1 MVQWL
6 GFLTFIK
13 KAWVQFP
20 VKEYGYLRQMTN
32 VKITAEIFVV
42 QIISA
47 NRTIL
52 FSLSDSYL
60 FVIDI
65 MTGHN
70 PRVGFTAVTTFKGRG
85 GEGRRGRG
93 GHDMSQ

>member
-1 MVQWL
+1 M
-6 GFLTFIK
+6 
-13 KAWVQFP
+13 
-20 VKEYGYLRQMTN
+20 
-32 VKITAEIFVV
+32 
-42 QIISA
+42 ISD

-52 FSLSDSYL
+52 FSLSDSCL

-70 PRVGFTAVTTFKGRG
+70 PRVGFTAVTMFKGRG
-85 GEGRRGRG
+85 GEGWRGRG